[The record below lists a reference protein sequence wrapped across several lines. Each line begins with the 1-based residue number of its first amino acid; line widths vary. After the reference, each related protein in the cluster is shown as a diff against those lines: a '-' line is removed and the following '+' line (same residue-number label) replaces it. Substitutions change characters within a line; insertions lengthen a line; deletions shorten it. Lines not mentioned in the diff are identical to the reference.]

1 MYPSISI
8 PSGVWPVMLTP
19 FDQHNRLDEPAL
31 KALIEY
37 YIVEQVAGLYAVC
50 GSSEMLYLD
59 NEEVVRLSR
68 MTQDAAGGHVPVIAT
83 GNFGDTLDQQITMM
97 RRVADTG
104 VAAVAIATSLLPS
117 GDDMLGQILR
127 MTDATDFP
135 LAIYECPVP
144 VHRNLAVEDVGALA
158 RTGRFHAF
166 KETSRKA
173 ETYLAKVAICHDT
186 PLRIF
191 QANLV
196 TLFNTGSAYGHGFMG
211 CLANIA
217 PRLLVKYLAIAG
229 ESTPEREHL
238 VEFLRML
245 ESRMYLYK
253 YPASAKY
260 ILNQLGVPMTTV
272 CRWGTAEEFS
282 AQRPA
287 LDAFIR
293 QIHSAF
299 IPGQIGQTIAMPT
312 GDWPTL
318 NQSLAHQ
325 PNVAPALD

>member
-1 MYPSISI
+1 MNPTVSI
-8 PSGVWPVMLTP
+8 PGGVWPVMLTP
-19 FDQHNRLDEPAL
+19 FDAQNRIDASAL
-31 KALIEY
+31 KGMVEY
-37 YIVEQVAGLYAVC
+37 YCAEQVAGLYAVC
-50 GSSEMLYLD
+50 GSSEMIYLD
-59 NEEVVRLSR
+59 IEEVVNLSR
-68 MTQDAAGGHVPVIAT
+68 MSQDAAAGHVPVIAT
-83 GNFGDTLDQQITMM
+83 GNFGQTLEQQITTM

-135 LAIYECPVP
+135 LAVYECPVP
-144 VHRNLAVEDVGALA
+144 VHRNLDVQDVGVLA

-173 ETYLAKVAICHDT
+173 ETYLAKVAICNDT

-217 PRLLVKYLAIAG
+217 PRALVKYLTIAG
-229 ESTPEREHL
+229 ETTPAREHL
-238 VEFLRML
+238 VEFLRLL

-260 ILNQLGVPMTTV
+260 ILNQLGVPMTPA

-287 LDAFIR
+287 LDAFLQ
-293 QIHSAF
+293 QIHSA
-299 IPGQIGQTIAMPT
+299 IVPGPIGQSIAMPT
-312 GDWPTL
+312 EDWPTL
-318 NQSLAHQ
+318 RESLANQ
-325 PNVAPALD
+325 PSAAPALD